1 MDCRKRL
8 WGCRLRRMRD
18 RPWEPGMVS
27 GAPVQQLRWL
37 DLQLFAGDEDK
48 TEEPTPHRLREARKK
63 GQVMKSMEVNAA
75 INLLGMLFF
84 LVIFWRYFLKLFDT
98 LLYHY
103 LRELPGM
110 AIDHLSA
117 ITLFHFSVEKFAGFV
132 APVLAVSLLLGVA
145 SNLLQV
151 GFLAS
156 GEAIKPQLS
165 RINPAEGFKRIFS
178 RRSLFELLKSL
189 LKIVIVAVV
198 CFLYLRGQFPS
209 LLLLLGEE
217 TGVVTLVFKE
227 VLQGLGWRVAAVF
240 LFLAVLD
247 FIYQR
252 IEFMKNLKM
261 SHKEIRDEYKQLEG
275 DPLVRSRLREKQR
288 ELARSR
294 SLADVPDSTVVVT
307 NPTELSVALRYHQDE
322 DEAPVVVAKG
332 AGRLAR
338 RIREIADEH
347 DIPIIENPPVARRLY
362 KDVSLGET
370 IPVELYQ
377 AVAEIMAMVLRLQE
391 REKRKKARV

>member
-198 CFLYLRGQFPS
+198 CFLYLRGAISFAPFT
-209 LLLLLGEE
+209 LG
-217 TGVVTLVFKE
+217 GGNGCRHPGF
-227 VLQGLGWRVAAVF
+227 
-240 LFLAVLD
+240 
-247 FIYQR
+247 
-252 IEFMKNLKM
+252 
-261 SHKEIRDEYKQLEG
+261 
-275 DPLVRSRLREKQR
+275 
-288 ELARSR
+288 
-294 SLADVPDSTVVVT
+294 
-307 NPTELSVALRYHQDE
+307 
-322 DEAPVVVAKG
+322 
-332 AGRLAR
+332 
-338 RIREIADEH
+338 
-347 DIPIIENPPVARRLY
+347 
-362 KDVSLGET
+362 
-370 IPVELYQ
+370 
-377 AVAEIMAMVLRLQE
+377 
-391 REKRKKARV
+391 